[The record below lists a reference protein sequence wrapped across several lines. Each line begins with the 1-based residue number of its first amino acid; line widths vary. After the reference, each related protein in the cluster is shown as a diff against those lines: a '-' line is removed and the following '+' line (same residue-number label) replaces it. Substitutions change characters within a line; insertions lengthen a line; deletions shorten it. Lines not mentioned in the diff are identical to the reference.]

1 MLQKE
6 REKEKFNVEF
16 KEKDLLIYE
25 LRTNIDQIEKS
36 KNYLQAQTDEILKSI
51 EPKDLMIEKQK
62 EQNSKLE
69 LEL

>member
-6 REKEKFNVEF
+6 REKEKFNVEL

>member
-36 KNYLQAQTDEILKSI
+36 KNYL
-51 EPKDLMIEKQK
+51 
-62 EQNSKLE
+62 
-69 LEL
+69 